1 MVLSDSRDFPAFS
14 YVPSTSGLPS
24 KNWRIIYKTPTH
36 KIKMIL
42 GFDWIAFGLGAFG
55 AFIMEFTRFI
65 RQSKTAA
72 QTFTIANTYVKTE
85 KVNSFAFVISL
96 CYIAIGGAIAG
107 AFATTKSEAFLYG
120 ALWQALFTF
129 VISLKPEDK

>member
-1 MVLSDSRDFPAFS
+1 
-14 YVPSTSGLPS
+14 
-24 KNWRIIYKTPTH
+24 
-36 KIKMIL
+36 MIL